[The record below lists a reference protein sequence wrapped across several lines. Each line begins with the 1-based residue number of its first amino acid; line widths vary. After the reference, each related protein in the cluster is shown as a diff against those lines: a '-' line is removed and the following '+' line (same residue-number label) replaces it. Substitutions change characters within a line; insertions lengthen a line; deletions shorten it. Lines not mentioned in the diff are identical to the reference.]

1 MYFCIWVLYW
11 RLLGPSCMWWD
22 AELYNAP
29 QCLDILEMQCTI
41 FASVKCSMQVFVHIY
56 TFVFLIYFHLYLY
69 LCTVCRSSR
78 VLKAL
83 GGRPPAQYGS
93 ERGLPVSVH
102 WTRKPR
108 KYENPENQENTK
120 TRKPRKYE
128 NPKTKKIWK
137 PWKYENKTQNSHKIR
152 LYTCIKFKTQMS
164 PLRRIRVTP
173 TCVWYKYK

>member
-93 ERGLPVSVH
+93 ERGLPA
-102 WTRKPR
+102 PFI
-108 KYENPENQENTK
+108 EPENQENTK
-120 TRKPRKYE
+120 TPKTRKPRKY
-128 NPKTKKIWK
+128 KKPRKPRK
-137 PWKYENKTQNSHKIR
+137 PWKYENTKTYHRIHTKYTYKHMHKIQN
-152 LYTCIKFKTQMS
+152 TN
-164 PLRRIRVTP
+164 VTL
-173 TCVWYKYK
+173 KKN

>member
-11 RLLGPSCMWWD
+11 RLLGPGCMWWD

-108 KYENPENQENTK
+108 KYENQENTKTPKIKKIRKPENQENMK
-120 TRKPRKYE
+120 TLKIRKQNTE
-128 NPKTKKIWK
+128 F
-137 PWKYENKTQNSHKIR
+137 TQNTLIHMHKI
-152 LYTCIKFKTQMS
+152 QNS
-164 PLRRIRVTP
+164 NVTLE
-173 TCVWYKYK
+173 KN